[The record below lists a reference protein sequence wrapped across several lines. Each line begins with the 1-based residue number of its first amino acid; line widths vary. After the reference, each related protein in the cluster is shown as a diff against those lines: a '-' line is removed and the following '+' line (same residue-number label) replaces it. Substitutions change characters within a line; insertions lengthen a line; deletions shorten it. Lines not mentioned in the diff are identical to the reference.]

1 MITGIYL
8 VTIGLLL
15 VALGY
20 QLQKNPATMTIGTYG
35 VFIVLSVILLCQHW
49 LNLSP
54 ASWQAIRVGS
64 YSIAILMGVILML
77 SIAWYSWKKSRRLLV
92 PGIIGG
98 YLISLVLLSPWSLW
112 RLAAPWLLFYFV
124 WQFSRFLISS
134 VAYGIVSRSPKVGP
148 LVVLGGGLADGYHV
162 GKIVDAR
169 IRAAVLDAQKMTP
182 FPIIV
187 FSGGQGDDQQRSE
200 AAAMREHA
208 VLRYGVPLAQTRLE
222 DQSRNTIQNFRYS
235 AALLD
240 GQPLTFYTS
249 DYHVFRGA
257 LIAQTLGISAR
268 GRGGVSVWRHRIPA
282 FLREFAGVM
291 SLHKRRQVLF
301 GILWVIVAGLNV
313 IFFS

>member
-1 MITGIYL
+1 MGTVIYL

-20 QLQKNPATMTIGTYG
+20 QLHKNPATMAIGTYG

-54 ASWQAIRVGS
+54 VRRHLLWVGG
-64 YSIAILMGVILML
+64 YSLAVFMGVILML
-77 SIAWYSWKKSRRLLV
+77 SLAWYSWKKSRRLLV
-92 PGIIGG
+92 PSVIGG
-98 YLISLVLLSPWSLW
+98 YLISLVLLAPWSLW
-112 RLAAPWLLFYFV
+112 RLAAPWLMFYFV

-134 VAYGIVSRSPKVGP
+134 VAYGLVSRPPKTGP
-148 LVVLGGGLADGYHV
+148 LVVLGGGLADGYYV
-162 GKIVDAR
+162 GRIVDAR
-169 IRAAVLDAQKMTP
+169 IRAAVLDAKKMP
-182 FPIIV
+182 SLPVIV
-187 FSGGQGDDQQRSE
+187 FSGGQGEDQRRSE
-200 AAAMREHA
+200 AAAMRERA
-208 VLRYGVPLAQTRLE
+208 VLHYGIPLAQTRLE
-222 DQSRNTIQNFRYS
+222 DQSRNTIQNLQYS

-257 LIAQTLGISAR
+257 LIAQNLGIAAR

-291 SLHKRRQVLF
+291 SLHKRRQILF
-301 GILWVIVAGLNV
+301 GSLWLIAAGINV

>member
-1 MITGIYL
+1 
-8 VTIGLLL
+8 
-15 VALGY
+15 
-20 QLQKNPATMTIGTYG
+20 
-35 VFIVLSVILLCQHW
+35 
-49 LNLSP
+49 
-54 ASWQAIRVGS
+54 
-64 YSIAILMGVILML
+64 
-77 SIAWYSWKKSRRLLV
+77 
-92 PGIIGG
+92 
-98 YLISLVLLSPWSLW
+98 
-112 RLAAPWLLFYFV
+112 LLFYFV

>member
-1 MITGIYL
+1 M
-8 VTIGLLL
+8 
-15 VALGY
+15 
-20 QLQKNPATMTIGTYG
+20 
-35 VFIVLSVILLCQHW
+35 
-49 LNLSP
+49 
-54 ASWQAIRVGS
+54 
-64 YSIAILMGVILML
+64 
-77 SIAWYSWKKSRRLLV
+77 
-92 PGIIGG
+92 
-98 YLISLVLLSPWSLW
+98 
-112 RLAAPWLLFYFV
+112 
-124 WQFSRFLISS
+124 
-134 VAYGIVSRSPKVGP
+134 AYGIVSRSPKVGP

-200 AAAMREHA
+200 AEAMREHA

-257 LIAQTLGISAR
+257 LIAQGKWLSAAMLGKIVDAR
-268 GRGGVSVWRHRIPA
+268 
-282 FLREFAGVM
+282 
-291 SLHKRRQVLF
+291 
-301 GILWVIVAGLNV
+301 
-313 IFFS
+313 